1 MSVDF
6 NPGGLGR
13 NRSGQPKPVTPA
25 PSGEETQQ
33 RFEPVDTQRTAP
45 APRVGA
51 EDPLAAAAP
60 QQEAPVIADRS
71 SPITR
76 QDIIDLLFQ
85 FQQAPSAENKQ
96 ILSSMIQRGIPVSA
110 EAIEDI
116 RTLMKGAQRGH
127 AIESAV
133 VSYSKGL
140 KNSKSVNLMSSFF
153 SKELQLSQGLA
164 QLQGSLG
171 QFSSMLQNNQSL
183 FNAGLFTGLSSI
195 ISLMSDDV
203 KKLTEKSKDDTFV
216 FSSLQRS
223 GLLKDTKTLLG
234 FLTGLEKRI
243 ERQSK
248 DIGQAALFKRSS
260 AALRQALGGV
270 VDSLTSQIMLSK
282 EGLSH
287 QFNTD
292 LYAYWQIPNPMA
304 QSSLPVDLLIRK
316 DKQGSKREIDTNQTR
331 IVLKFETP
339 ELGEVTIII
348 DLKENKMSYNFQ
360 TDNGE
365 TKQYITEMSAELK
378 DRMETLDYDMVGL
391 QTTVTE
397 KQLDL
402 TELLLPIINLDK
414 VNRIIT
420 EA

>member
-13 NRSGQPKPVTPA
+13 NRSGQPKPVSPS
-25 PSGEETQQ
+25 PSGEEAQQ
-33 RFEPVDTQRTAP
+33 RFEPVDTQRTTQ

-51 EDPLAAAAP
+51 EDALAPAAP

-96 ILSSMIQRGIPVSA
+96 ILFSMIQRGIPVSA

-116 RTLMKGAQRGH
+116 RTLMKGAQKGH

-140 KNSKSVNLMSSFF
+140 KNSKSVNLMSNYFAQN
-153 SKELQLSQGLA
+153 LQLSQGLS

-171 QFSSMLQNNQSL
+171 QFASMLQNNQSL
-183 FNAGLFTGLSSI
+183 FNSGLFTGLSSI

-203 KKLTEKSKDDTFV
+203 KKLNEKSKDDQFV
-216 FSSLQRS
+216 ISSLQR
-223 GLLKDTKTLLG
+223 GDLLKDAKTLLG
-234 FLTGLEKRI
+234 FLTGLERRT
-243 ERQSK
+243 ERQAK
-248 DIGQAALFKRSS
+248 DIAQAAQFKRSS
-260 AALRQALGGV
+260 AGLRQALGSV
-270 VDSLTSQIMLSK
+270 VDSLSSQLLLSK

-292 LYAYWQIPNPMA
+292 LFGYWQIPNPMA
-304 QSSLPVDLLIRK
+304 QSASPIDVLIRK
-316 DKQGSKREIDTNQTR
+316 DKQGNQRDVDPNKTR
-331 IVLKFETP
+331 IVLRFDTP

-360 TDNGE
+360 TDNGD
-365 TKQYITEMSAELK
+365 TKQYITEMSAELR
-378 DRMETLDYDMVGL
+378 DRMESLDYDMVGL

-397 KQLDL
+397 KQLNL
-402 TELLLPIINLDK
+402 TDLLLPIINLDK

>member
-6 NPGGLGR
+6 NPGGLGKS
-13 NRSGQPKPVTPA
+13 RSGQPKPVSPT

-33 RFEPVDTQRTAP
+33 RFEPVDTQRTA
-45 APRVGA
+45 APQRIGA
-51 EDPLAAAAP
+51 EDALTAAP
-60 QQEAPVIADRS
+60 RQEAPVISDRS

-96 ILSSMIQRGIPVSA
+96 ILSSMIQYGVPVSGD
-110 EAIEDI
+110 AIEDI
-116 RTLMKGAQRGH
+116 RTLMKGAHKGH

-153 SKELQLSQGLA
+153 SKELQLSQGLS
-164 QLQGSLG
+164 QLNGALN

-203 KKLTEKSKDDTFV
+203 KKLNEKSKDEAFV
-216 FSSLQRS
+216 FSTLQRG
-223 GLLKDTKTLLG
+223 GLLKDSKTLLD

-248 DIGQAALFKRSS
+248 DIGKTALFKRSS
-260 AALRQALGGV
+260 AALRSALGGV
-270 VDSLTSQIMLSK
+270 VDALTSQILLSK

-292 LYAYWQIPNPMA
+292 LYGYWQIPNPMA
-304 QSSLPVDLLIRK
+304 QTQAPVTVLIK
-316 DKQGSKREIDTNQTR
+316 KEKKGLVNDINPNKTR

-339 ELGEVTIII
+339 ELGEVTIVI
-348 DLKENKMSYNFQ
+348 DLKENKMSYTFQ
-360 TDNGE
+360 TDNGS
-365 TKQYITEMSAELK
+365 TKQYITEMSAELR
-378 DRMETLDYDMVGL
+378 DRMETLDYEMVEL
-391 QTTVTE
+391 KTIVTDR
-397 KQLDL
+397 QLDL
-402 TELLLPIINLDK
+402 TDLLLPLINLDK

>member
-6 NPGGLGR
+6 NPGGLGK
-13 NRSGQPKPVTPA
+13 NRSGQPKPVSPA

-33 RFEPVDTQRTAP
+33 RFEPVDTQRTA
-45 APRVGA
+45 APQRIGG

-60 QQEAPVIADRS
+60 QQNAPVIADRS

-96 ILSSMIQRGIPVSA
+96 ILSSMIQHGVPVSG

-116 RTLMKGAQRGH
+116 RTLMKGAHKGH
-127 AIESAV
+127 AVESAV

-153 SKELQLSQGLA
+153 SKELQFAQGLS
-164 QLQGSLG
+164 QLQGSLS

-203 KKLTEKSKDDTFV
+203 KKLNEKSKDDTFV
-216 FSSLQRS
+216 FSSLQRG
-223 GLLKDTKTLLG
+223 GLLKDTKTLLD

-248 DIGQAALFKRSS
+248 DIGQTALFKRSS
-260 AALRQALGGV
+260 AALRNALGGV
-270 VDSLTSQIMLSK
+270 VDALTSQVLLSK
-282 EGLSH
+282 EGLAH
-287 QFNTD
+287 QYNTS
-292 LYAYWQIPNPMA
+292 LYGYWQIPNPMA
-304 QSSLPVDLLIRK
+304 QAEKPIDILIK
-316 DKQGSKREIDTNQTR
+316 KEKKGAAQEINPHKTR

-339 ELGEVTIII
+339 ELGEVTIVI

-360 TDNGE
+360 TDNGD
-365 TKQYITEMSAELK
+365 TKQYITEMSAELR
-378 DRMETLDYDMVGL
+378 DRMETLDYDMVGM
-391 QTTVTE
+391 QTIVTD

-402 TELLLPIINLDK
+402 TDLLLPLINLDK